1 MQTFVSGGFCNEIC
15 LKTGK
20 EQTDMLQKFYPH
32 HEADSA
38 YEIDYEGL
46 YRAGFR
52 GVVFDID
59 NTLVPH
65 GAPADKR
72 AAALVTRLQD
82 CGFHVMF
89 LSNNK
94 ESRVKQFSDA
104 AGGEYIYKAGKPK
117 RAGYFKAMERLGTG
131 PADTMFVGDQLFT
144 DVWGA
149 KRCGIYSILVKPIDK
164 KEEIQIV
171 LKRYLEKIV
180 LFFYKRKLK
189 KQSRYLR
196 VK

>member
-1 MQTFVSGGFCNEIC
+1 MARKIAF
-15 LKTGK
+15 
-20 EQTDMLQKFYPH
+20 
-32 HEADSA
+32 
-38 YEIDYEGL
+38 
-46 YRAGFR
+46 
-52 GVVFDID
+52 FDID

-94 ESRVKQFSDA
+94 EPRVKQFSDA

-144 DVWGA
+144 DIWGA
-149 KRCGIYSILVKPIDK
+149 KRAGIYAYLVKPLAK
-164 KEEIQIV
+164 REEIQIV
-171 LKRYLEKIV
+171 LKRYLERIV
-180 LFFYKRKLK
+180 LCC
-189 KQSRYLR
+189 YLR
-196 VK
+196 EKGTSGGKG